1 MRLPLTVLAC
11 AALAACSPSIPDSAA
26 GVGFDDYDAYQAE
39 RAKRDAALTGSALPP
54 PDAVSSEPLSAM
66 GQPMTTTHSND
77 AEALAAETRAALSAS
92 QANSGVPPV
101 QADPNNPP
109 PQTVETGSGISSEN
123 DFQAV
128 GAERSIESDAELIAR
143 NRAQYKVVEPTA
155 LPQRSGSTG
164 PNIVQY
170 ALSAT
175 HPVGTQVYRRAGIN
189 KEARARRNCAK
200 YTSYELAQMDFLEK
214 GGPTR
219 DRLGLDPDGDGYAC
233 GWDPTPF
240 RKAVPTAGGA

>member
-1 MRLPLTVLAC
+1 MRLSLTLMAC
-11 AALAACSPSIPDSAA
+11 AALAACSPSVPDSAA
-26 GVGFDDYDAYQAE
+26 GVGFNDYDAYLAE
-39 RAKRDAALTGSALPP
+39 RARRDAALTGSVLPP
-54 PDAVSSEPLSAM
+54 PDAVSSEPLSAD
-66 GQPMTTTHSND
+66 GQTMPSSD
-77 AEALAAETRAALSAS
+77 AETLAAETRAALTAS

-109 PQTVETGSGISSEN
+109 PQTVTTSTGISSEN
-123 DFQAV
+123 DFEAV
-128 GAERSIESDAELIAR
+128 GAQRSIESDAQLIAQ

-164 PNIVQY
+164 PNIVAY
-170 ALSAT
+170 ALSST
-175 HPVGTQVYRRAGIN
+175 HPVGTQVYRRVGFN

-200 YTSYELAQMDFLEK
+200 YTSYEKAQMDFLEK

-233 GWDPTPF
+233 GWDPSPF
-240 RKAVPTAGGA
+240 RNAVPSAGGA